1 MTKKTYIA
9 QPILGWWRAVEIVG
23 WIYTAIAAVLAVLF
37 AIEWSLLK
45 AIGDDGLILQ
55 DTPLLSGFDI
65 AMRSFGVLGLVSYWL
80 GVVLTLIWYYR
91 ANSNAHAL
99 GLRLDNKP
107 KWAVAW
113 FFIPFAMLFKPYGV
127 TSELW
132 RSSAHPDSWRG
143 EPDPTRMR
151 WWWAT
156 VLIGKIGAS
165 LGDKLY
171 LSDSTATAGFGALS
185 LALSSGLIVVAGVL
199 FLSMGREISKR
210 QQALID
216 RDYKRADTLGQAVWN
231 T

>member
-9 QPILGWWRAVEIVG
+9 QPILGWWRAVEILG
-23 WIYTAIAAVLAVLF
+23 WTYTAVAAVLAVLF
-37 AIEWSLLK
+37 TIEWSLLK
-45 AIGDDGLILQ
+45 AISNDGLVLQ
-55 DTPLLSGFDI
+55 DTPLLTGFDM
-65 AMRSFGVLGLVSYWL
+65 AMRSFGVLGLASYWL

-99 GLRLDNKP
+99 GLRLDTEP

-132 RSSAHPDSWRG
+132 RSSAYPDHWRG
-143 EPDPTRMR
+143 KSDPARMR
-151 WWWAT
+151 WWWAA
-156 VLIGKIGAS
+156 VLIGKIGS
-165 LGDKLY
+165 SFGDKMYVAEKADMIEL
-171 LSDSTATAGFGALS
+171 GALT
-185 LALSSGLIVVAGVL
+185 LAVSAGVTAVAGAL

-216 RDYKRADTLGQAVWN
+216 QDYKRADTLNQAVWN
-231 T
+231 A

>member
-1 MTKKTYIA
+1 MAKKTYIA
-9 QPILGWWRAVEIVG
+9 QPILGSWRAVEIVG
-23 WIYTAIAAVLAVLF
+23 WTYTVIAAVLAVLF
-37 AIEWSLLK
+37 TIEWSLLR
-45 AIGDDGLILQ
+45 AINNEGLILQ
-55 DTPLLSGFDI
+55 DTPLLSAFNM
-65 AMRSFGVLGLVSYWL
+65 AMRSFGVLGLASYWL

-99 GLRLDNKP
+99 GLRLDNEP

-132 RSSAHPDSWRG
+132 RSSAHPDGWRG
-143 EPDPTRMR
+143 KPDPTRMR

-171 LSDSTATAGFGALS
+171 IAESTATAEFGAFS
-185 LALSSGLIVVAGVL
+185 LALSSGLIVVASVL

-216 RDYKRADTLGQAVWN
+216 RDYRRADTLGQAVWN
-231 T
+231 A